1 MFLRGVESVRVLLA
15 VSDPGTRNTIRELL
29 FHNGYSVS
37 GEAHNAS
44 EALRICRSQS
54 PEMVIMDSELEGGRV
69 GQVAMILEEDGVA
82 PVLILASSADPW
94 IKDFSYILKPVTAT
108 NLIPA
113 IESTLTGYRKRMRLL
128 QEVARLQKQLATR
141 RAVDIAKGILMLEQG
156 MSEEQAHRFLQKTS
170 MDRGLPLKAV
180 AEAVIALSKTSGKG
194 ESEL

>member
-1 MFLRGVESVRVLLA
+1 VESLRVLLA
-15 VSDPGTRNTIRELL
+15 VSDPGTRKTIRELL
-29 FHNGYSVS
+29 IHNGYSVC

-44 EALRICRSQS
+44 EALRISRSQS
-54 PEMVIMDSELEGGRV
+54 PGLVIMDTELEGGRV

-94 IKDFSYILKPVTAT
+94 IKDFSYMLKPVTAT

-113 IESTLTGYRKRMRLL
+113 IESTFTSYQKRSRLL
-128 QEVARLQKQLATR
+128 KEVARLQNQLATR
-141 RAVDIAKGILMLEQG
+141 QVVAIAKGILMQEQG

-170 MDRGLPLKAV
+170 MDRGLPLKSV

-194 ESEL
+194 ESE